1 MVSSSHL
8 LQGASPLSPRAVW
21 LTLPGASKRAP
32 QLRRRGK
39 GAPQAA
45 RALQSRMPLF
55 IPPLCGGSP
64 IPHRTLDTKVQTLP
78 GGMGKHCPG
87 PAPGQPAPGGA
98 APGDPHLGGLHVRT
112 YTWGPAPGGLHLG
125 ACSWGPAPR
134 GPLLAPAPGALH
146 LEGLYRGLGTGARA
160 RAIFPSSHL
169 MPARY
174 LSSPSISLSSTNRKG
189 RG

>member
-39 GAPQAA
+39 CAPQAA

-55 IPPLCGGSP
+55 IPPPRGGSP

-112 YTWGPAPGGLHLG
+112 YTWGPAPGGLQLG
-125 ACSWGPAPR
+125 ACASGPPPVTCTWRPAPR
-134 GPLLAPAPGALH
+134 GPVQ
-146 LEGLYRGLGTGARA
+146 GARHWGQGQ
-160 RAIFPSSHL
+160 SSLPKLTPDASKVPKLSKHL
-169 MPARY
+169 
-174 LSSPSISLSSTNRKG
+174 SLLHE
-189 RG
+189 